1 MTVAFLFL
9 ASLAHAQNEVML
21 NRLCKSWSLTKIVNQ
36 ETNKTEEATPGFK
49 MIIRTD
55 HTLSQGLF
63 PDGVINSTWE
73 LNDQTMMLT
82 IIDVKTKFVS
92 KLKVLRI
99 TPDELQLQ
107 ESSSDTPV
115 ILYYRPDTDE

>member
-9 ASLAHAQNEVML
+9 ASLAQAQNEVML
-21 NRLCKSWSLTKIVNQ
+21 NRLCKFWSLTKIVNQ
-36 ETNKTEEATPGFK
+36 ETNKTEEAPPGFK
-49 MIIRTD
+49 MIIRSD

-73 LNDQTMMLT
+73 LNDQTMILT

-107 ESSSDTPV
+107 ESSSDAPV
-115 ILYYRPDTDE
+115 ILYYRPDADE